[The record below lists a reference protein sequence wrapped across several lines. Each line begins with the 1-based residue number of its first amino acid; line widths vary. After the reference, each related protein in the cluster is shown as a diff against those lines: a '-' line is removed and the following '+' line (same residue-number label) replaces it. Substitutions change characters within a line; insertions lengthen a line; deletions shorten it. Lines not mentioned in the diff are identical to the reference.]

1 MSDGPLPSGST
12 TRGSTASGSTT
23 SGSIDAVA
31 DLVVAPDGRE
41 IAFVRWGGGAGV
53 PVLLLHGV
61 TDSAECWGSV
71 VRHLAGGRP
80 VVAVDARGHGRT
92 PLGDEPFTIGALA
105 SDAAEVLRAIGGVP
119 ALVVGHSLGGVV
131 AEELALTEPGLVAG
145 LVLEDPAWDT
155 GEPTPGRAPE
165 LLQGWLAMFAGVPAG
180 ELERWARRENPT
192 WPDDEVVPWARSKT
206 QVDQRLGRIA
216 HDWHGRDWVEALGQL
231 RCPVTLVTGDQARGS
246 IVGMAQVGR
255 ATALLGDLLV
265 HVPIAGVGHS
275 VRHEGLATYLAA
287 VDDALAR
294 IDFSDEGHVPPD
306 GARP

>member
-1 MSDGPLPSGST
+1 MSSGPVSSGPVDT
-12 TRGSTASGSTT
+12 L
-23 SGSIDAVA
+23 A
-31 DLVVAPDGRE
+31 DRVVAPDGRE

-71 VRHLAGGRP
+71 VRHVAGGRP

-105 SDAAEVLRAIGGVP
+105 ADAAEVLRAVVGRP

-145 LVLEDPAWDT
+145 LVLEDPAWDA
-155 GEPTPGRAPE
+155 GAPTPGRAPE
-165 LLQGWLAMFAGVPAG
+165 FLKSWLSMFAGVPAG

-192 WPDDEVVPWARSKT
+192 WLDDEIAPWARSKT

-216 HDWHGRDWVEALGQL
+216 HDWHGRDWVEALAQL
-231 RCPVTLVTGDQARGS
+231 ACPVTLVTGDQTRGS
-246 IVGMAQVGR
+246 IVGPTQVDR

-265 HVPIAGVGHS
+265 HVPIASVGHS
-275 VRHEGLATYLAA
+275 VRHEGLTTYLAA
-287 VDDALAR
+287 MDDALAR
-294 IDFSDEGHVPPD
+294 VDATDEGHAHPS

>member
-1 MSDGPLPSGST
+1 MSGGPMTSGPLH
-12 TRGSTASGSTT
+12 
-23 SGSIDAVA
+23 AVA

-41 IAFVRWGGGAGV
+41 IAFIRWGGGAGV

-71 VRHLAGGRP
+71 VRHLAVGRP

-105 SDAAEVLRAIGGVP
+105 SDAAEVLRTVVGRP

-155 GEPTPGRAPE
+155 GAPTPGHAPE
-165 LLQGWLAMFAGVPAG
+165 FLQGWLSMFAGVPAG
-180 ELERWARRENPT
+180 ELERWACRENPT
-192 WPDDEVVPWARSKT
+192 WPDDEVAPWARSKT

-216 HDWHGRDWVEALGQL
+216 HDWHGRDWVEALVDLG
-231 RCPVTLVTGDQARGS
+231 CPC
-246 IVGMAQVGR
+246 
-255 ATALLGDLLV
+255 LLYTSPSPRD
-265 HVPIAGVGHS
+265 
-275 VRHEGLATYLAA
+275 
-287 VDDALAR
+287 
-294 IDFSDEGHVPPD
+294 
-306 GARP
+306 

>member
-1 MSDGPLPSGST
+1 MSGGPMTSGPLH
-12 TRGSTASGSTT
+12 
-23 SGSIDAVA
+23 AVA

-41 IAFVRWGGGAGV
+41 IAFIRWGGGAGV

-71 VRHLAGGRP
+71 VRHLAVGRP

-105 SDAAEVLRAIGGVP
+105 SDAAEVLRTVVGRP

-155 GEPTPGRAPE
+155 GAPTPGHAPE
-165 LLQGWLAMFAGVPAG
+165 FLQTWLSSFAGVAFG
-180 ELERWARRENPT
+180 ELERQARRENPT
-192 WPDDEVVPWARSKT
+192 WPDDEVAPWARSKT

-216 HDWHGRDWVEALGQL
+216 HDWHGRDWVEALVDLG
-231 RCPVTLVTGDQARGS
+231 CPVTLVTGDQARGS
-246 IVGMAQVGR
+246 IVGTAQVDR
-255 ATALLGDLLV
+255 AATLLGDLLV
-265 HVPIAGVGHS
+265 HVPIVGVGHS
-275 VRHEGLATYLAA
+275 VRHEALATYLTALDA
-287 VDDALAR
+287 ALAR
-294 IDFSDEGHVPPD
+294 VD
-306 GARP
+306 A

>member
-1 MSDGPLPSGST
+1 MSGGPMTSGPLH
-12 TRGSTASGSTT
+12 
-23 SGSIDAVA
+23 AVA

-41 IAFVRWGGGAGV
+41 IAFIRWGGGAGV

-71 VRHLAGGRP
+71 VRHLAVGRP

-105 SDAAEVLRAIGGVP
+105 SDAAEVLRTVVGRP

-155 GEPTPGRAPE
+155 GAPTPGHAPE
-165 LLQGWLAMFAGVPAG
+165 FLQTWLSSFAGVASG
-180 ELERWARRENPT
+180 ELERQARRENPT
-192 WPDDEVVPWARSKT
+192 WPDDEVAPWARSKT

-216 HDWHGRDWVEALGQL
+216 HDWHGRDWVEALVDLG
-231 RCPVTLVTGDQARGS
+231 CPVTLVTGDQARGS
-246 IVGMAQVGR
+246 IVGTAQVDR
-255 ATALLGDLLV
+255 AATLLGDLLV
-265 HVPIAGVGHS
+265 HVPIVGVGHS
-275 VRHEGLATYLAA
+275 VRHEALATYLTALDA
-287 VDDALAR
+287 ALAR
-294 IDFSDEGHVPPD
+294 VD
-306 GARP
+306 A